1 MNVLDRTLPSGS
13 EAAHP
18 DGDASPI
25 LLVPYTWIGDFVR
38 CHSVVRLL
46 KSRMPHRPVDV
57 LTTSLC
63 APLIDY
69 MDGIRKGVVA
79 DLPHG
84 QMALAARQALA
95 KRLRQE
101 GYGTA
106 IVASRSWKAA
116 LAPFLAGIPVRTGFF
131 GEMRLGLLNDI
142 RFGEKKL
149 PRMIERSAALA
160 LPKGVPLPAHFPLP
174 ELRVP
179 AGEVSGF
186 LQRRGINAEA
196 GRAVA
201 MAPGSHASPSKRWPA
216 EHYSGLAQTLA
227 IQGIPVWILGG
238 PNETALA
245 RQIADG
251 AAGLGAPVRDLTGND
266 LRDAVLALAASGAAV
281 SNDSGLLHVAAAL
294 GTATIGIFGATSPWH
309 WAPLNPLAAV
319 MEPQT
324 EVTCRPCHQPTCRFG
339 HHRCMQEIGVPQ
351 VLDAVRDALA
361 RPSTLT
367 PA

>member
-13 EAAHP
+13 GAAHP

-84 QMALAARQALA
+84 RMALAARRSLA
-95 KRLRQE
+95 TRLRPE

-160 LPKGVPLPAHFPLP
+160 LPAGVPLPEKFPLP
-174 ELRVP
+174 ALRVSP
-179 AGEVSGF
+179 EEVNAFVLRSG
-186 LQRRGINAEA
+186 LGAEA
-196 GRAVA
+196 GHAVA
-201 MAPGSHASPSKRWPA
+201 LAPGSHASPSKRWPV
-216 EHYSGLAQTLA
+216 EYYSGLAKTLA
-227 IQGIPVWILGG
+227 ADGIPVWILGG

-245 RQIADG
+245 AQIG
-251 AAGLGAPVRDLTGND
+251 AGAVGAPIRDLTGND
-266 LRDAVLALAASGAAV
+266 LRNAVVALAAAGAAV

-294 GTATIGIFGATSPWH
+294 GTPTIGIFGATSPWH

-319 MEPQT
+319 MEPQA
-324 EVTCRPCHQPTCRFG
+324 EIPCRPCHQPTCRFG
-339 HHRCMQEIGVPQ
+339 HHRCMQEIGVQQ
-351 VLDAVRDALA
+351 VLHAVRDALA

-367 PA
+367 LV